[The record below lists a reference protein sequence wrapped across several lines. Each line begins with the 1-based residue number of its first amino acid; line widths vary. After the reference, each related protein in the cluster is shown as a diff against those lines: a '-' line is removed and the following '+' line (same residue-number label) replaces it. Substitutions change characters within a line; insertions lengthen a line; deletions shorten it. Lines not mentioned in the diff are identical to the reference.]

1 MSDLQDFLYQVFTE
15 EWYSKS
21 ADEKKETLSM
31 LNDDKTCVMY
41 EDMHTWVMD
50 TFDMVIPAAP
60 DNFRLALIR
69 TIDFAEL
76 REDVFNFLEG
86 EGFE

>member
-1 MSDLQDFLYQVFTE
+1 MSDLQSFLYEVFTE
-15 EWYSKS
+15 EWDSKS

-41 EDMHTWVMD
+41 EDMHIWVMD
-50 TFDMVIPAAP
+50 TFDMVIPDAP

-69 TIDFAEL
+69 TIDFDEL
-76 REDVFNFLEG
+76 RKDVFDFLECN
-86 EGFE
+86 GFE